1 MTDKILKN
9 NFQNKT
15 LNFIKKNLK
24 KLIIVFMLLVILLFT
39 YFLHQ
44 NLQKRNEIKLSQNYT
59 QASIQF
65 KQKKINKSKLL
76 LESII
81 DKGHKFYSPLALYFI
96 IDNNLETDPLKIINF
111 FDKIINIGSIDNE
124 NLNLIKIKKTIFL
137 FSTGDEELIIKT
149 LNPVIN
155 SDSVW
160 RNMAITLI
168 SDYFISKD
176 QKIKAS
182 EYIQLLNNK
191 IDK

>member
-1 MTDKILKN
+1 MTEELIKN
-9 NFQNKT
+9 NFQNKI

-24 KLIIVFMLLVILLFT
+24 KLIVVFVLLIILLFS
-39 YFLHQ
+39 YFLFK

-65 KQKKINKSKLL
+65 EQKKINKSKLL
-76 LESII
+76 LENII
-81 DKGHKFYSPLALYFI
+81 NKGHKFYSPLALYFI
-96 IDNNLETDPLKIINF
+96 IDNNLETDSLKIINF
-111 FDKIINIGSIDNE
+111 FDKIIKIRSIDKE
-124 NLNLIKIKKTIFL
+124 NLNLIKIKKAIFL
-137 FSTGDEELIIKT
+137 FTTGDEELIIKT

-168 SDYFISKD
+168 SEYFFSKD
-176 QKIKAS
+176 QKIKAK

-191 IDK
+191 TNK